1 MQLRIKEI
9 IFLLSLT
16 LTLILPGCS
25 KNNSITGSDN
35 TKPNAVYI
43 YLNDTQQI
51 IRGFG
56 AANILPWRPDMTTD
70 EVSKAF
76 GTGDGQLG
84 FSILRL
90 RVPNDTSEFSLNI
103 PTAQLAYSM
112 GVTIIASPW
121 SPPARMK
128 TNNDTIGGRL
138 NDTSYASY
146 AAHLK
151 SFVDYM
157 ASNGVPLYAI
167 SIQNEPDVTVNY
179 ESCDWNVSQML
190 RFVKENVPFIGTKI
204 IVPESANFN
213 HTISDAILND
223 PVGASNISII
233 GGHVYGVEPESYPLA
248 LSKGKEVWMTEYLIN
263 SGNPPTNLNIDTG
276 WTGAMRI
283 AKSINDCMNANMN
296 AYIWWYI
303 VRYYGPVADGTYAN
317 KGDITKKGYVMSQFA
332 RFIRPGFVRVKST
345 NDSQELVSTSAYKNG
360 SKVIIVAINQDSK
373 SIDQQF
379 IIGDGTDNAF
389 TPYTT
394 SENKDCVQGNNIT
407 TSNNSFTVTLE
418 PLSITTF
425 VSD

>member
-1 MQLRIKEI
+1 MHLKIKEEI
-9 IFLLSLT
+9 LALSLI
-16 LTLILPGCS
+16 LVLIIPGCS
-25 KNNSITGSDN
+25 KNSVNGPENSI
-35 TKPNAVYI
+35 PNAVYI

-70 EVSKAF
+70 EINKAF

-90 RVPNDTSEFSLNI
+90 RVPSNTSEFSLNI
-103 PTAQLAYSM
+103 PTAKLAYSM
-112 GVTIIASPW
+112 GVKIIASPW
-121 SPPARMK
+121 TPPAWMK

-157 ASNGVPLYAI
+157 ASNGIPLYAI
-167 SIQNEPDVTVNY
+167 SVQNEPDVTVNY
-179 ESCDWNVSQML
+179 ESCDWNASEML
-190 RFVKENVPFIGTKI
+190 RFVKENAPVIGTKI

-223 PVGASNISII
+223 PIGAAHISII
-233 GGHVYGVEPESYPLA
+233 GGHIYGGEIENYPLA
-248 LSKGKEVWMTEYLIN
+248 VSKGKEVWNTEYLNN
-263 SGNPPTNLNIDTG
+263 SGNPPTNLSIDTG
-276 WTGAMRI
+276 WTGAMRT
-283 AKSINDCMNANMN
+283 AESINDCMNANLN
-296 AYIWWYI
+296 SYVWWYI
-303 VRYYGPVADGTYAN
+303 VRYYGPIADGTYAN

-332 RFIRPGFVRVKST
+332 RFIRLGFVRVNST
-345 NDSQELVSTSAYKNG
+345 SNPQDLVSTSAYKNG
-360 SKVIIVAINQDSK
+360 SKVVIVAINQNSN

-379 IIGDGTDNAF
+379 IIADGTVNTF

-394 SENKDCVQGNNIT
+394 SENKNCSQENNIIV
-407 TSNNSFTVTLE
+407 SGSSFTATLE
-418 PLSITTF
+418 PMSITTF